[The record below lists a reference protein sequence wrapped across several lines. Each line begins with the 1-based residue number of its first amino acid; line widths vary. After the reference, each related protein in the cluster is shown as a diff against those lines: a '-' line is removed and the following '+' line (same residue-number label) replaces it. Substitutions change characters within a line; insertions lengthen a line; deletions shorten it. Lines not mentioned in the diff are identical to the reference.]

1 MRKRDFGLLATVIL
15 QTCVLVS
22 QTGSQKPSGFY
33 FNGKEF
39 HLGMS
44 EREALAELS
53 DCCKLSPPPS
63 LSDDST
69 TTDSGQTKG
78 YYVLSKQ
85 QGNQS
90 VLGGI
95 WFKGQKV
102 VSLSRDLSSN
112 FDTYS
117 DDLVT
122 FMRTFERSL
131 PEGATP
137 AVIGVQHDQATNGES
152 DSVTIQLTDSRR
164 IQIRIVTLD
173 KSVSAKRDFVTIEE
187 ILGSTD

>member
-1 MRKRDFGLLATVIL
+1 MRKRDFGFLAAVML

-44 EREALAELS
+44 EREAMAELS

-69 TTDSGQTKG
+69 TKDSGQTEG
-78 YYVLSKQ
+78 CYVLSKQ

-95 WFKGQKV
+95 WFKGQRV
-102 VSLSRDLSSN
+102 VSLSRDLSNN
-112 FDTYS
+112 FDSTS
-117 DDLVT
+117 DNLVA
-122 FMRTFERSL
+122 FMRAFQRSL
-131 PEGATP
+131 PEGNTP
-137 AVIGVQHDQATNGES
+137 AVIGVAHEQATNGES
-152 DSVTIQLTDSRR
+152 DIVTLEFPDSRT

-173 KSVSAKRDFVTIEE
+173 KSVAAKRDFVTIEE